1 MENNETYTSNIN
13 NNLIPSDSLNVP
25 HMPNNS
31 NTINTNNL
39 NQLNNNIAN
48 NNLVNELNP
57 ILNTIIINNRNRAEI
72 DNPHQHQINQENTQI
87 NNNQQQQ
94 NAANALLLQSANN
107 SLDILNR
114 ITSELTTIQARL
126 QDHNNQITQINNF
139 EDSRVGFPFA
149 SNNVTNINIPINPNN
164 ESRSV
169 ININIINKVL
179 SDFPFQDKFLLF
191 SSGLAVLIVCWLI
204 FFNVNLEITL
214 AYLENEDMY
223 LNYLLINILIF
234 IFSWNF
240 YLLLQNFVFHS
251 SPAEIR
257 EENKNSLKL
266 KEILLFSP
274 FWMYC
279 VIKYSVP
286 NYLSTIFDG
295 FFIVFVSIQ
304 YKINFIFSIR
314 LYKFI
319 NNKINNISNF
329 QLDENIGLMRKM
341 RIHLLIIALYNLLFI
356 SFLFLFLEESDLLY
370 KFIIL
375 NKVEKFRNFYF
386 YFFTNLFIYKQIHRE
401 CFYSLSMWS
410 ILF

>member
-25 HMPNNS
+25 HIPNNS